1 MPEAN
6 ESTTPRNVEAIAS
19 GITEVIHAALGVGAA
34 VSKTIAEATAGG
46 QTVPPGSPGEG
57 PVADM
62 IHYGVQAVSNVT
74 RQVIR
79 GMPSTASTPHSFA
92 AAEPV
97 PSRLP
102 YVHAGSELRI
112 PLSIENPSDTEMPA
126 MKFVCAETIYQ
137 DQAVGTRLTSTALT
151 FQPES
156 IAIAPHDFEKLTV
169 LIATAKDTAAGPY
182 LARIGVEGGTFE
194 TALRFEVIP
203 ATP

>member
-6 ESTTPRNVEAIAS
+6 ESNSQTRNVEAIAS
-19 GITEVIHAALGVGAA
+19 GITEVIHAALEVGAA
-34 VSKTIAEATAGG
+34 VSKTIAEATAAG
-46 QTVPPGSPGEG
+46 QPLPPGSPGEG

-79 GMPSTASTPHSFA
+79 GMPSTAAASTA
-92 AAEPV
+92 AAEPA

-102 YVHAGSELRI
+102 RVHAGSALRI
-112 PLSIENPSDTEMPA
+112 PLSIENTSDTGMPE
-126 MKFVCAETIYQ
+126 MKFVCAETVYQ
-137 DQAVGTRLTSTALT
+137 GKQAGTPLTSAALK

-169 LIATAKDTAAGPY
+169 LIATAEDTAAGPY
-182 LARIGVEGGTFE
+182 LARVGVEGGTFE
-194 TALRFEVIP
+194 TALRFEVVP
-203 ATP
+203 ATT

>member
-6 ESTTPRNVEAIAS
+6 ESNSQTRNVEAIAS
-19 GITEVIHAALGVGAA
+19 GITEVIHAALEVGAA
-34 VSKTIAEATAGG
+34 VSKTIAEATAAG
-46 QTVPPGSPGEG
+46 QPLPPGSPGEG

-62 IHYGVQAVSNVT
+62 IHYGVQAVTNVT
-74 RQVIR
+74 RLVIR
-79 GMPSTASTPHSFA
+79 GMPSTTSAPTA

-102 YVHAGSELRI
+102 RVHAGSALRI
-112 PLSIENPSDTEMPA
+112 PLSIENASDTEMPE

-137 DQAVGTRLTSTALT
+137 GNQAGTPLTSAALK

-169 LIATAKDTAAGPY
+169 LLGTAEDTAIGPY
-182 LARIGVEGGTFE
+182 LARVGVEGGTFE
-194 TALRFEVIP
+194 TALRVEVVP
-203 ATP
+203 ATT